1 VAAFLVHAYAT
12 LSAQVHENHL
22 FAAVPLLVLA
32 SAGRRA
38 FVPICVGV
46 SAVVAL
52 NLNLFYGFGD
62 GIGYALPRNMTVID
76 VTVILALINCFLLSW
91 HAAVLKRQCSTA
103 AAHRPQPAR
112 A

>member
-1 VAAFLVHAYAT
+1 
-12 LSAQVHENHL
+12 VHENHL

-38 FVPICVGV
+38 FLPIGV
-46 SAVVAL
+46 AVSLIVAL

-62 GIGYALPRNMTVID
+62 GIGYALPRGLMVIDLTVI
-76 VTVILALINCFLLSW
+76 VALVNCFVLLW

-103 AAHRPQPAR
+103 TARRQPPMR
-112 A
+112 AWIPAPAGRSHL